1 MKLSVV
7 IPAYNEG
14 ERLGPTLEAVLA
26 YLALRPD
33 PSEVIVADDGSGD
46 DTAAVAA
53 AFATRGVRLVR
64 LPENR
69 GKGAALRAGVAASRG
84 ESVLLCDADL
94 STPIED
100 VERLEVM
107 LATSEVVIGSR
118 AVAASEI
125 LVHQPRFREWMGR
138 GFNRLLRSVGL
149 AGFRD
154 TQCGFKLLRGDSAR
168 QLFADLA
175 IERFAFDVELL
186 WLARSRGMRI
196 AEVGVRWAHAP
207 ASRVHPLGDSLN
219 MLCDVLALRWRAW
232 RQERRRGG
240 AGASVPPGPTGRP
253 DGPAA

>member
-14 ERLGPTLEAVLA
+14 ERLGPTLETVLA
-26 YLALRPD
+26 HLANRPG
-33 PSEVIVADDGSGD
+33 PAEVIVADDGSGD

-53 AFATRGVRLVR
+53 AFAARGVRLVR

-94 STPIED
+94 STPIEE
-100 VERLEVM
+100 VERLEPL

-138 GFNRLLRSVGL
+138 GFNRLLQAVGL

-154 TQCGFKLLRGDSAR
+154 TQCGFKLLAGDRAR
-168 QLFADLA
+168 ELFADLT

-186 WLARSRGMRI
+186 WLARSRGLRI
-196 AEVGVRWAHAP
+196 SEVGVRWAHSP
-207 ASRVHPLGDSLN
+207 ASRVHPLRDSLN

-232 RQERRRGG
+232 LAGRRQNRAGRGSPRG
-240 AGASVPPGPTGRP
+240 RAGRP